1 MKSYFV
7 VKTSKLIYN
16 CPTKLKREK
25 RIKKMKNVIFDME
38 TGDPDDLIT
47 LLMLLN
53 NPDINLKAVTCYEGS
68 PVQIGLIEHVI
79 GLSGKTISVAGWNS
93 ENKELNNYYA
103 DVVGTWK
110 PSNSK
115 ITPVELL
122 TKELT
127 EDTLLLTGAPLTN
140 IAAFLNQNPERKITK
155 MTTQGGYLGELVPEL
170 KRLEKFKNRKS
181 IRTYNLTNDTDAF
194 NTVNYST
201 QIADLTYVTKDLCH
215 GFLYLPEIHDS
226 IDFKNDAV
234 SQLLKKALN
243 FYASKKVAKA
253 MHDPLAMLF
262 MLYPEIGNRIPIS
275 MSFAIEKK
283 HKVFS
288 SVAGNKDSH
297 TFGLVEYDYDK
308 AWDLFKKICSYNV
321 SPKMKM

>member
-1 MKSYFV
+1 
-7 VKTSKLIYN
+7 
-16 CPTKLKREK
+16 
-25 RIKKMKNVIFDME
+25 MKNVIFDME

-79 GLSGKTISVAGWNS
+79 GLSGKKVPVSGWNS

-103 DVVGTWK
+103 EVVGTWEPK
-110 PSNSK
+110 SSK

-122 TKELT
+122 TQELT
-127 EDTLLLTGAPLTN
+127 EDTYLLTGAPLTN
-140 IAAFLNQNPERKITK
+140 IAAFLKQNPDKLIEK
-155 MTTQGGYLGELVPEL
+155 MTTQGGYLGDLVPEE

-194 NTVNYST
+194 STINYSD
-201 QIADLTYVTKDLCH
+201 QIVDLTYVTKDLCH
-215 GFLYLPEIHDS
+215 GFLYLPEIHETIS
-226 IDFKNDAV
+226 FKNDPV
-234 SQLLKKALN
+234 SQLLKKALGY
-243 FYASKKVAKA
+243 YASKKVAKA

-262 MLYPEIGNRIPIS
+262 MLYPEIGQRIPIN
-275 MSFAIEKK
+275 MSFTIEKK

-288 SVAGNKDSH
+288 SVAGHENSF

-308 AWDLFKKICSYNV
+308 AWDYFKKICSNNN
-321 SPKMKM
+321 SPKMKI